1 MDTLSVTLTNP
12 EQMTPAELR
21 AALERAEKNL
31 FQLTL
36 RYADLRL
43 STDKLCQRL
52 QVMCEA
58 SLAGDTATVL
68 DVAGKI
74 AGSYR
79 DNMNRFRTERAGRMH

>member
-1 MDTLSVTLTNP
+1 MDTLSVTLSNP
-12 EQMTPAELR
+12 DQMTPAELR
-21 AALERAEKNL
+21 AALDRAEKNL

-36 RYADLRL
+36 RYADLRFE
-43 STDKLCQRL
+43 TDKLCQRL

-79 DNMNRFRTERAGRMH
+79 DNMNRFRTERARGMH

>member
-1 MDTLSVTLTNP
+1 METVSVTLTNP
-12 EQMTPAELR
+12 DQMTPTELR

-31 FQLTL
+31 LQLTL
-36 RYADLRL
+36 RHADLRFE
-43 STDKLCQRL
+43 TDKLCQRL

-58 SLAGDTATVL
+58 SLTGDTTTVL

-79 DNMNRFRTERAGRMH
+79 DNMNRLRTERAERMH